1 MSEMLYHRRGV
12 AFRPNQSPK
21 MVSVRF
27 EWVPVMEGSAAA
39 LNFGAL
45 AEEME
50 DRQHSLNVGIESNC
64 LM

>member
-1 MSEMLYHRRGV
+1 
-12 AFRPNQSPK
+12 